1 MNDFNQMIIPYY
13 SPISAKG
20 GNKSRRASGRRRS
33 KSYKLKKTKHNA
45 SNKYLKNGSTK
56 RRYY

>member
-20 GNKSRRASGRRRS
+20 GKKCKSRRHRARKHKRSNKSRTRR
-33 KSYKLKKTKHNA
+33 
-45 SNKYLKNGSTK
+45 K
-56 RRYY
+56 RYHS

>member
-20 GNKSRRASGRRRS
+20 GNKSGRSSGRRRS
-33 KSYKLKKTKHNA
+33 KSNKHSKNR
-45 SNKYLKNGSTK
+45 SNKHSKNRRTRR
-56 RRYY
+56 RRYH

>member
-45 SNKYLKNGSTK
+45 SNKYLHP
-56 RRYY
+56 

>member
-20 GNKSRRASGRRRS
+20 GNKAGRASGRRRS
-33 KSYKLKKTKHNA
+33 KSRKHNR
-45 SNKYLKNGSTK
+45 SNKHSKT
-56 RRYY
+56 RRTRRSYH

>member
-1 MNDFNQMIIPYY
+1 MINSDSLIIPYY

-20 GNKSRRASGRRRS
+20 GKRKRRTTRRRTRKHKSNKSR
-33 KSYKLKKTKHNA
+33 T
-45 SNKYLKNGSTK
+45 